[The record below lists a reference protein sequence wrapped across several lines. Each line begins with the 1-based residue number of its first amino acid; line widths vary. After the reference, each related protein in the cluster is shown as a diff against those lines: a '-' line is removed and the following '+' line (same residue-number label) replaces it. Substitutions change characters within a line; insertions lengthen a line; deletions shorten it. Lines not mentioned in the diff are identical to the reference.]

1 MCALVSS
8 VLFITFHAIVLIL
21 TCWSCRSDE
30 DEWLSPGLSAFTWTL
45 ACSGEDRWR
54 TFTGQRGEDGR
65 LSDGQSAV
73 LKGSAFWDLVY
84 RTQQWKN
91 SKGNIPFLKYYT
103 TLWFRHACIYFK
115 NIWAYWVTRQLL
127 VSLVGML
134 TNVFNDFLIYLCCL
148 KGKCLLPWCHV
159 HSPFPLA
166 SVFPFL
172 SFHLMSL
179 QNQSKIWMAGFTELT
194 SRICTHISL
203 STHKY
208 MHTRI
213 LCSFMWNRHILY
225 MLYIQTS
232 TVVWWVHKN
241 CLFQWVN

>member
-30 DEWLSPGLSAFTWTL
+30 DKWLSPGLSAFTWTL

-91 SKGNIPFLKYYT
+91 SKGNIPFLKLYT
-103 TLWFRHACIYFK
+103 TLWFRHACIYLK
-115 NIWAYWVTRQLL
+115 NIWAYCVKRQMLVFLGWVLC
-127 VSLVGML
+127 
-134 TNVFNDFLIYLCCL
+134 NVFNEYDLYLGRCL
-148 KGKCLLPWCHV
+148 ESKCLLPWCHV
-159 HSPFPLA
+159 HSPSPLFLRFP
-166 SVFPFL
+166 
-172 SFHLMSL
+172 SFCFHPMFL
-179 QNQSKIWMAGFTELT
+179 QNQSKF
-194 SRICTHISL
+194 
-203 STHKY
+203 
-208 MHTRI
+208 
-213 LCSFMWNRHILY
+213 
-225 MLYIQTS
+225 
-232 TVVWWVHKN
+232 
-241 CLFQWVN
+241 